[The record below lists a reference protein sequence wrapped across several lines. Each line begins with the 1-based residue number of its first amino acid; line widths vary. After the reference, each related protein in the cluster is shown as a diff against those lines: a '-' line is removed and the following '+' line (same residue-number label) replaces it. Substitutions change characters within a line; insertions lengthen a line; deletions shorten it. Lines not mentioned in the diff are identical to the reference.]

1 MSDHDI
7 NSSQASN
14 LRTLTAAEF
23 DAKFPTKRD
32 TWRFINNELRWYLP
46 DEKYVTIWH
55 LKELIRSERT
65 HIKRDAHRTI
75 GIPQYEGLAVKDI
88 LAYIQDKPEVMLA
101 LPAVESEIKNL
112 PRDYLGNVIITILGD
127 EFQQWVDDRV
137 VERNEKRKEEGKQNV
152 EMDPEVEAAFR
163 ASTSVGSK
171 FFTLILLGMHDSNRI
186 VFYL

>member
-7 NSSQASN
+7 NSSQVSN

-32 TWRFINNELRWYLP
+32 TWRFIDHELRWYLP

-55 LKELIRSERT
+55 LKELIRKERT
-65 HIKRDAHRTI
+65 HIKRESLRTI
-75 GIPQYEGLAVKDI
+75 HIPFFEGLAVKDL
-88 LAYIQDKPEVMLA
+88 LAYIKDKPEVLKA
-101 LPAVESEIKNL
+101 LPAVESEVKNL
-112 PRDYLGNVIITILGD
+112 PREYLGNVIICIVGD
-127 EFQQWVDDRV
+127 PFQQWVDDRV
-137 VERNEKRKEEGKQNV
+137 LERNAKRKEEGKMTV

-171 FFTLILLGMHDSNRI
+171 SFTLRLSEMHDSNRI
-186 VFYL
+186 VFSM

>member
-1 MSDHDI
+1 MSDLEI
-7 NSSQASN
+7 NSSQLSN

-55 LKELIRSERT
+55 LKELIRAERT

-75 GIPQYEGLAVKDI
+75 GIPQYEGLAIKDI
-88 LAYIQDKPEVMLA
+88 LAYIQNKPEVMLA

-112 PRDYLGNVIITILGD
+112 PRDYLGNVVITILGD

-137 VERNEKRKEEGKQNV
+137 LERNTKRKEEG
-152 EMDPEVEAAFR
+152 EMNIELDPEVEAAFR
-163 ASTSVGSK
+163 ASTSVGSTSNNLSLCLNLD
-171 FFTLILLGMHDSNRI
+171 FNRI
-186 VFYL
+186 IFSF